1 MSSLAATPRQSAK
14 TQALCLILCG
24 LTVGWLIGLSISPI
38 ISIVVTSILT
48 LVVAAVSALAGLEA
62 VGPAKIKAA
71 EDEKIAETPSSAEDT
86 SARVTRY
93 PGSGS
98 RSVSII
104 PLTLL
109 LLGIVTGASLGTY
122 ARSHDWLGADPQ
134 NAIRRWR
141 VTKLS
146 DDEIAKRLFD
156 QLYPP
161 GNRSSNE
168 GNDNKSGE
176 EAGKGK
182 GSASGRPDGLT
193 GRLTG
198 GLFAAVPAEECKEFR
213 SAPDDAVARLMQ
225 ASKNEHLRRFAN
237 RCNDVVC
244 LRAAVEELLCTDQQ
258 P

>member
-1 MSSLAATPRQSAK
+1 VI
-14 TQALCLILCG
+14 CLILCG

-38 ISIVVTSILT
+38 LSIVVASILT
-48 LVVAAVSALAGLEA
+48 LVVATVSAIAGLDVVGPETKAKA
-62 VGPAKIKAA
+62 VGP
-71 EDEKIAETPSSAEDT
+71 EKNGETTPSNQDSA
-86 SARVTRY
+86 SPVARTRN
-93 PGSGS
+93 STS

-104 PLTLL
+104 PLTLVL
-109 LLGIVTGASLGTY
+109 IGIVLGASLGTY

-134 NAIRRWR
+134 SVIRKWR

-161 GNRSSNE
+161 DNRSNTE
-168 GNDNKSGE
+168 GKDNKNTE
-176 EAGKGK
+176 EVQKNKAIG
-182 GSASGRPDGLT
+182 SGRSDGLA

-198 GLFAAVPAEECKEFR
+198 GLFASVPAEECKELR
-213 SAPDDAVARLMQ
+213 TAPDDAVARLMQ
-225 ASKNEHLRRFAN
+225 ASKNEHVRRFAK
-237 RCNDVVC
+237 RCTDVAC